1 MFQKITYIILLLFY
15 SCVNDSQNNLV
26 DDLVQ
31 HPLSAVDNIDEVLM
45 PKIQLDKLF
54 FDFGEIKQG
63 ELITTEFRLKNIG
76 KAPLLIRSVKGSCGC
91 TVPDWPKEVVSVGE
105 ESVIKVTFNSSG
117 KQGFQRQ
124 TVTMTTNAIPSVK
137 VLTIT
142 GTVLVSKK

>member
-15 SCVNDSQNNLV
+15 SCANNSQNNLV

-45 PKIQLDKLF
+45 PKIQLDKFF
-54 FDFGEIKQG
+54 FDFGEINQG